1 MQEMKKALTMIL
13 LVLGMSAVATSC
25 KTDAIDQELEKM
37 CEHLLELR
45 SNMNI
50 ETDVKKCIADAKKE
64 RVSQRQAQ
72 CRISAVNVS
81 EYWNRCRTGEDQR
94 Q

>member
-1 MQEMKKALTMIL
+1 MKKALTTIL
-13 LVLGMSAVATSC
+13 LVLGLSAVATSC
-25 KTDAIDQELEKM
+25 KTEATEPELEQM
-37 CEHLLELR
+37 CKHLLELR

-64 RVSQRQAQ
+64 GVSQRQAL

-81 EYWNRCRTGEDQR
+81 EYWVRCRTGGE
-94 Q
+94 